1 MKSNICPFAV
11 VFILVLAFSACA
23 SPPIEEMQKAED
35 AVTRAENDADA
46 VTYAGNLVIHARD
59 ALTRMQSEADS
70 KRYDVAKEF
79 ATEAINNAERA
90 IAEGQAAKERSKA
103 EAGALLDSVQTSLT
117 ETSNAIDNARTVQNI
132 QLDFDALAQDK
143 DEAHETYDEARQS
156 FQDGDNPD
164 AIAKG
169 QAARDILSDI
179 NTKVNEAA
187 FDTSRKQ

>member
-1 MKSNICPFAV
+1 MKRNIYALAA

-23 SPPIEEMQKAED
+23 SPPIEEMQKAQD

-46 VTYAGNLVIHARD
+46 VTYAGNLVTHARD
-59 ALTRMQSEADS
+59 SLTRMQSEADS
-70 KRYDVAKEF
+70 KRYDAAKEF
-79 ATEAINNAERA
+79 AAEAINSAERA
-90 IAEGQAAKERSKA
+90 ITEGQSAKERSKA
-103 EAGALLDSVQTSLT
+103 EAGALLDNVQNSLA
-117 ETSNAIDNARTVQNI
+117 ETSNAIDNARNIPDI

-143 DEAHETYDEARQS
+143 DEAHETYGEARQS
-156 FQDGDNPD
+156 YQDGDNPD

-169 QAARDILSDI
+169 QAVRDILSDI